1 MVIICRMLS
10 LSNQSSRSDFLLIG
24 QIKML
29 FAVVFLCQARKA
41 YYIYIKLL
49 IHPTGKDMSDIKKC
63 FTDKNWSW
71 RHDNAECMAL
81 FDSSGDAYSLTR
93 VKSNSLRSVFLL
105 KKAYEGGFFIKHD
118 HPLSLFKRLRTGL
131 KNKIRSE
138 YDSAMLLQKYSI
150 PVVEYLDWARNGSD
164 ALLVSRAEHDCVSG
178 KKYWHDLIADDES
191 RKIFLNK
198 LSLLVKSFIDA
209 GLHHP
214 DFHSGNILVKTD
226 SADILVVDPYGVSKI
241 RKWSCAKRLDLCKVF
256 VDFRGELSE
265 YDIEKSMI
273 GSGIAGTAKEARE
286 LWIKA
291 VELEE
296 REVYNGWTKRCTQ
309 ILSGTSKFCTM
320 IVSGGREFFIRHSVC
335 YEPPPG
341 MEDFKSETLG
351 AGREYS
357 TAEAERLWLGSFKR
371 QLLRQH
377 QDDVPLAWER
387 DGGKSV
393 LYYAY
398 TERKK

>member
-1 MVIICRMLS
+1 
-10 LSNQSSRSDFLLIG
+10 
-24 QIKML
+24 
-29 FAVVFLCQARKA
+29 
-41 YYIYIKLL
+41 
-49 IHPTGKDMSDIKKC
+49 MSDTKEC
-63 FTDKNWSW
+63 FTNKNWSW
-71 RHDNAECMAL
+71 WHGNAECAEQL
-81 FDSSGDAYSLTR
+81 ELTGGAYNLSL

-105 KKAYEGGFFIKHD
+105 KKADGTSFFIKHD
-118 HPLSLFKRLRTGL
+118 HPQSLLKRLRTRL

-138 YDSAMLLQKYSI
+138 YDSAMLLQKHFI
-150 PVVEYLDWARNGSD
+150 PVVKYMNWAVSGSD

-198 LSLLVKSFIDA
+198 LCILVKSFIDA

-265 YDIEKSMI
+265 HEIEKLMI

-286 LWIKA
+286 LWFEA

-309 ILSGTSKFCTM
+309 ILSGKSKFCTM
-320 IVSGGREFFIRHSVC
+320 IVRGDKDFFIRHSVC

-341 MEDFKSETLG
+341 MEDFKAEMLG

-357 TAEAERLWLGSFKR
+357 TAEAERLWLGSFKQ

-387 DGGKSV
+387 DGDKSV

-398 TERKK
+398 TEQKK